1 MTPKRFH
8 ILFFLL
14 TALLSASPSQA
25 QETLK
30 ASRIEAKGAR
40 RYLPSLGLPRRA
52 DGGIDRLI
60 RYDIP
65 IWTGR
70 EDVKATPNWNM
81 CELRPGS
88 MIPAGVPGEVAEICL
103 QWLSESPK
111 GRLSIVFGPL
121 WRGTYVALCRK
132 STKSLGWKSICFLIP
147 EGGVVKGISIYRYS
161 MSVNRLEHMTG
172 YDFFPGLPSH
182 LQEIEPSLREGVIA
196 VHPLAGA
203 CGVAHLVVDRG
214 DLVHDRLRVDIRFD
228 RRYLHVPKEEWAGA
242 VIQAIDA
249 EDF

>member
-1 MTPKRFH
+1 MSVKRLH
-8 ILFFLL
+8 ILSLLLL
-14 TALLSASPSQA
+14 TALLSASPLRA

-30 ASRIEAKGAR
+30 ASRIEARGAR

-103 QWLSESPK
+103 QWLSETPK

-147 EGGVVKGISIYRYS
+147 EEGVVKGISIYRYS

-182 LQEIEPSLREGVIA
+182 LQEIIEEMTSSELLSPVQEFDIPEADGVEQERDWDMEEDYREMG
-196 VHPLAGA
+196 
-203 CGVAHLVVDRG
+203 
-214 DLVHDRLRVDIRFD
+214 
-228 RRYLHVPKEEWAGA
+228 
-242 VIQAIDA
+242 
-249 EDF
+249 

>member
-1 MTPKRFH
+1 MTISALHKKLNFATSMTPKRFH

-121 WRGTYVALCRK
+121 WRGTYEEGY
-132 STKSLGWKSICFLIP
+132 SSIP
-147 EGGVVKGISIYRYS
+147 HAGNDVV
-161 MSVNRLEHMTG
+161 
-172 YDFFPGLPSH
+172 SH
-182 LQEIEPSLREGVIA
+182 
-196 VHPLAGA
+196 
-203 CGVAHLVVDRG
+203 
-214 DLVHDRLRVDIRFD
+214 RLRT
-228 RRYLHVPKEEWAGA
+228 A
-242 VIQAIDA
+242 VTTGTVSSSGS
-249 EDF
+249 

>member
-1 MTPKRFH
+1 M
-8 ILFFLL
+8 L
-14 TALLSASPSQA
+14 TACLQAFPAHA

-60 RYDIP
+60 RYDVP
-65 IWTGR
+65 LWTGR
-70 EDVKATPNWNM
+70 EDGKAVPNWNM

-88 MIPAGVPGEVAEICL
+88 MIPAGVPGAVAEICL

-132 STKSLGWKSICFLIP
+132 STKSLGWKSISFLIP
-147 EGGVVKGISIYRYS
+147 EEGVVKGVSIYRYS
-161 MSVNRLEHMTG
+161 MSVNRLEHMTNVLG
-172 YDFFPGLPSH
+172 
-182 LQEIEPSLREGVIA
+182 QIA
-196 VHPLAGA
+196 PFAQ
-203 CGVAHLVVDRG
+203 
-214 DLVHDRLRVDIRFD
+214 RFCTNRD
-228 RRYLHVPKEEWAGA
+228 YLCTG
-242 VIQAIDA
+242 
-249 EDF
+249 